1 MYIKQVRTKRNTYS
15 AVEYDKNGNLLIQTK
30 AAKKARAEARK
41 KEELKPTIK
50 CTALTKKKKPCPNL
64 VESWRNGTL
73 CHVHDPN
80 GKFKQQV
87 QVKRKI
93 YKETNDKQLA
103 KAAIANHDKKVN
115 PNKWR
120 KLISKYE
127 NVCVECHG
135 KIYAGEQILW
145 HIKTKQVKH
154 VTH

>member
-1 MYIKQVRTKRNTYS
+1 MFIRGVKQVRTGRNTYS
-15 AVEYDKNGNLLIQTK
+15 GVRYDTNGNIILQTK
-30 AAKKARAEARK
+30 AAKKARAEAK
-41 KEELKPTIK
+41 KELTK

-64 VESWRNGTL
+64 VDAWRTGTL

-93 YKETNDKQLA
+93 YKETNNKQLA
-103 KAAIANHDKKVN
+103 NEAIANINKKTYTYR
-115 PNKWR
+115 WR
-120 KLISKYE
+120 KLTNKYE
-127 NVCVECHG
+127 AFCVVCHG

-154 VTH
+154 VKH

>member
-15 AVEYDKNGNLLIQTK
+15 AVQYDNNGNLLIQTK
-30 AAKKARAEARK
+30 AAKKARAK
-41 KEELKPTIK
+41 VKEQQIK

-64 VESWRNGTL
+64 VDAWRNGTL
-73 CHVHDPN
+73 CHVHDSN

-103 KAAIANHDKKVN
+103 KAAIANKNKKVN
-115 PNKWR
+115 TNKWR
-120 KLISKYE
+120 KLTSKYE
-127 NVCVECHG
+127 NVCVECNG
-135 KIYAGEQILW
+135 RIYAGEQILW